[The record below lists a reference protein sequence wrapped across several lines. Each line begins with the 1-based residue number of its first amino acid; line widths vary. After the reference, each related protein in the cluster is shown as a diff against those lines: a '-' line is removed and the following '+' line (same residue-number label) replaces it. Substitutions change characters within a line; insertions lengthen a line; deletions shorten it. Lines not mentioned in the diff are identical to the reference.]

1 MFGQRKK
8 NNKEE
13 VHQKKKWEFDFVE
26 GDDDLKIDNENL
38 DLKEIPKQDSDEEIQ
53 AKNSEISE
61 KNLGLQIY

>member
-26 GDDDLKIDNENL
+26 GDDDLK
-38 DLKEIPKQDSDEEIQ
+38 EIPKQDSDEEIQ